1 MKKLK
6 LLLLFVSLSI
16 LSCKSTDM
24 AKAKQKSNELK
35 SGNYEVVSLE
45 KSNLDDQKVT
55 MNFDP
60 ESNSINGN
68 ASCNDYRFEFNMTN
82 EAIKMKPGI
91 ATKMYCEDNM
101 ETEKKFMKLMS
112 QVKYISQSEDFLYLK
127 DQKNQLLIKAKK
139 SKKS

>member
-1 MKKLK
+1 MKNLK
-6 LLLLFVSLSI
+6 LLLLLMSLSLI
-16 LSCKSTDM
+16 SCKSTDM

-35 SGNYEVVSLE
+35 SGNYKVVSLE
-45 KSNLDDQKVT
+45 KSNLDDQKIT
-55 MNFDP
+55 INFDP

-68 ASCNDYRFEFNMTN
+68 ANCNDYRFEFTLTD
-82 EAIKMKPGI
+82 ETIKMKPGI

-101 ETEKKFMKLMS
+101 ETEKKFIKLMS
-112 QVKYISQSEDFLYLK
+112 QVKYISQSDDFLYLK